1 MRRFLSLKQHVR
13 NSSNRADIN
22 IKSLVKFIDVY
33 YNVVRIC
40 IKDAHFNLYT
50 PQGMFIDMLCIEVI
64 AMT

>member
-13 NSSNRADIN
+13 NSSNRTDIN

-33 YNVVRIC
+33 YNVVCIC

-50 PQGMFIDMLCIEVI
+50 PQGMFIDMVRIEVI

>member
-13 NSSNRADIN
+13 NSSNRTDII
-22 IKSLVKFIDVY
+22 IKSLAKSIDVY
-33 YNVVRIC
+33 YNVVCIC

-50 PQGMFIDMLCIEVI
+50 PQGMFIDMLRVEVI

>member
-13 NSSNRADIN
+13 NSSNRFDIN

-33 YNVVRIC
+33 YNVVCIC

-50 PQGMFIDMLCIEVI
+50 PQGMFIDMLRIEVI